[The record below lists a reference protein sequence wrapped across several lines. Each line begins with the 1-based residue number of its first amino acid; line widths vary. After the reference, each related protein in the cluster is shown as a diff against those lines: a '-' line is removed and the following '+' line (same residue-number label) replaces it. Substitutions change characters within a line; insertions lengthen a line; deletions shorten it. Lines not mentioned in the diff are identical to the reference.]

1 VSKRWYNFF
10 VVTENATQDQ
20 TESAAPPPK
29 AAPNRVMDVIP
40 DIAGETTFTAPIA
53 NPGSFEEL
61 YNSAQITTPSHG
73 YTILKVADMLQSE
86 HIRALNNDVKR
97 SSILVALDAAG
108 VKVREIV
115 EDAVQRDKALDTYER
130 VLQKNLDTMRAKNEV
145 ENRRLEEEINQKL
158 AELRARMEENSKE
171 LQKEEQAL
179 MVWRT
184 QKRQEEEKIADA
196 VGYFVTENPVT
207 TSRVPSQQ
215 KGGGENVR

>member
-10 VVTENATQDQ
+10 VVTENATQNQ
-20 TESAAPPPK
+20 AEPAAPPPK
-29 AAPNRVMDVIP
+29 AVNDRVIDVFP
-40 DIAGETTFTAPIA
+40 DIKEDTTFTAPIT
-53 NPGSFEEL
+53 NSGSFQEL
-61 YNSAQITTPSHG
+61 YSSAQITTPPHG

-130 VLQKNLDTMRAKNEV
+130 VLQKNLDSMRAKNEA

-158 AELRARMEENSKE
+158 AELRVRIEENSKE
-171 LQKEEQAL
+171 VKKEEEAL
-179 MVWRT
+179 MIWRT

-207 TSRVPSQQ
+207 TSRGSSQQ